1 VTRVVKSESR
11 FGYTSQQATYCR
23 SSTVAESDL
32 ERVLE
37 LLFQR
42 ATGLTCNRKQ
52 SLHTS
57 SKFSVMCQDNTEEY
71 TNINTA
77 QDYDEI
83 KFMPTDTFV
92 ITVNG
97 KNASQ

>member
-1 VTRVVKSESR
+1 
-11 FGYTSQQATYCR
+11 
-23 SSTVAESDL
+23 
-32 ERVLE
+32 
-37 LLFQR
+37 
-42 ATGLTCNRKQ
+42 
-52 SLHTS
+52 
-57 SKFSVMCQDNTEEY
+57 MCQDNTEEY